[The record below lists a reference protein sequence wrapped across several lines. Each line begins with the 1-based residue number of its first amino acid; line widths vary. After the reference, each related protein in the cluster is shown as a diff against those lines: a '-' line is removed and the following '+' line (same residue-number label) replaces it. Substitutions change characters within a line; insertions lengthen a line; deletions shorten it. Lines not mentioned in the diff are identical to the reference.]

1 MRMRQQLLGLVA
13 VLVSAGVA
21 YLGTGTIVPS
31 KFPTRHGECIAI
43 MPPDIGDG
51 VDVATRFG
59 VVFGGLCV
67 GVQTAGAANKQAE
80 AAIQT
85 AGAAN
90 KQAEAAKETAE
101 AAKETVC
108 LKEKELCLK
117 EKELTMAAIT
127 LILAKPEDCT
137 AADSEM
143 ARKWLSNQVL
153 QATLEAQDSQTTRSP
168 GSALSPQSPGTWP
181 DVSACISK
189 CEKEFRE
196 RCNKETAS
204 MLKDGKTML
213 NVGTKMRDDG
223 KTMLKVGTKMLE
235 DGNTMFNDVTSMLK
249 DVTSMLKD
257 GNTVLK
263 GSMEDV
269 GKTFVQTCK
278 CFLSQQPPTSPTG
291 AVEAGKAAEAEKEEA
306 RGQQVMDTESPEEN
320 AAVEGAAAAEGTAAA
335 PLAAPPSKPSV
346 PPGMPDSDTTRR
358 I

>member
-1 MRMRQQLLGLVA
+1 
-13 VLVSAGVA
+13 
-21 YLGTGTIVPS
+21 
-31 KFPTRHGECIAI
+31 

-59 VVFGGLCV
+59 VMFGGLCV

-80 AAIQT
+80 AA
-85 AGAAN
+85 
-90 KQAEAAKETAE
+90 KEQ
-101 AAKETVC
+101 VC

-204 MLKDGKTML
+204 MLKDGKSML
-213 NVGTKMRDDG
+213 KVGTKMRDDG
-223 KTMLKVGTKMLE
+223 KTMLN
-235 DGNTMFNDVTSMLK
+235 DG
-249 DVTSMLKD
+249 TSMLKD

-269 GKTFVQTCK
+269 GKAFVQTCK

-291 AVEAGKAAEAEKEEA
+291 AVEAGKAAEAEKVEA
-306 RGQQVMDTESPEEN
+306 MGQQVMDTESPEEN
-320 AAVEGAAAAEGTAAA
+320 AAVEGAAAE
-335 PLAAPPSKPSV
+335 
-346 PPGMPDSDTTRR
+346 RR
-358 I
+358 GQRQRR

>member
-1 MRMRQQLLGLVA
+1 MRMRQPLLGLVA

-59 VVFGGLCV
+59 VMFGGLCV

-80 AAIQT
+80 AA
-85 AGAAN
+85 
-90 KQAEAAKETAE
+90 KEQ
-101 AAKETVC
+101 VC

-204 MLKDGKTML
+204 MLKDGKSML
-213 NVGTKMRDDG
+213 NVGTKMREDG

-249 DVTSMLKD
+249 D

-269 GKTFVQTCK
+269 GKAFVQTCK

-291 AVEAGKAAEAEKEEA
+291 AVEAGKAAEAEKVEA
-306 RGQQVMDTESPEEN
+306 MGQQVMDTESPEEN

>member
-1 MRMRQQLLGLVA
+1 M
-13 VLVSAGVA
+13 
-21 YLGTGTIVPS
+21 
-31 KFPTRHGECIAI
+31 
-43 MPPDIGDG
+43 
-51 VDVATRFG
+51 
-59 VVFGGLCV
+59 FGGLCV

-80 AAIQT
+80 AA
-85 AGAAN
+85 
-90 KQAEAAKETAE
+90 KEQ
-101 AAKETVC
+101 VC

-204 MLKDGKTML
+204 MLKDGKSML
-213 NVGTKMRDDG
+213 NVGTKMREDG

-249 DVTSMLKD
+249 D

-269 GKTFVQTCK
+269 GKAFVQTCK

-291 AVEAGKAAEAEKEEA
+291 AVEAGKAAEAEKVEA
-306 RGQQVMDTESPEEN
+306 MGQQVMDTESPEEN